1 MNPTLR
7 RLCPFAL
14 FCLAA
19 VIAYAA
25 AGLDIRNHCEAVER

>member
-1 MNPTLR
+1 MSTTIR
-7 RLCPFAL
+7 RMIPFFL

-25 AGLDIRNHCEAVER
+25 AGLDLKQHCEAVER